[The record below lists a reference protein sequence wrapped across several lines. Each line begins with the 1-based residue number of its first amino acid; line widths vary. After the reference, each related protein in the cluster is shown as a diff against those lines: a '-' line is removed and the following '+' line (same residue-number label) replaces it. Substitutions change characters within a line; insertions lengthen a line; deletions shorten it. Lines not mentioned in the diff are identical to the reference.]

1 MFLLILLLFIVL
13 PILELAV
20 LIRVGE
26 VLGTWPTVGLVI
38 LTAIVGISLVRSQGI
53 HTLMQ
58 VQKKLSNGEAP
69 GQEIVEGMMLGLA
82 GLLLVVPG
90 FITDFIGILLLTRF
104 IRIPV
109 AGFLYKRMQLKV
121 VANGRGSMEGRQQS
135 PFGGASQG
143 QTFDGDFEK
152 RPDPS
157 DKRPESHQVEAD
169 DKVAPHSN
177 DDPKKPSE

>member
-38 LTAIVGISLVRSQGI
+38 LTAVVGISLVRSQGI
-53 HTLMQ
+53 NTLMQ
-58 VQKKLSNGEAP
+58 VQKKLSSGEAP
-69 GQEIVEGMMLGLA
+69 GQEIVEGMMLGVA

-90 FITDFIGILLLTRF
+90 FITDFVGILLLTRL

-121 VANGRGSMEGRQQS
+121 VANGRGGMGRGQHN
-135 PFGGASQG
+135 PFGDDSQG
-143 QTFDGDFEK
+143 QTFDGDYEK
-152 RPDPS
+152 KPDPS
-157 DKRPESHQVEAD
+157 DKRPESHQVGSGDQAS
-169 DKVAPHSN
+169 SN
-177 DDPKKPSE
+177 NEPKKPSE

>member
-38 LTAIVGISLVRSQGI
+38 LTAVIGISLVRSQGI
-53 HTLMQ
+53 STLMQ
-58 VQKKLSNGEAP
+58 AQKKLSSGEAP

-82 GLLLVVPG
+82 GLLLVIPG
-90 FITDFIGILLLTRF
+90 FITDFVGILLLTRF

-109 AGFLYKRMQLKV
+109 AGFLFKRMQLKV
-121 VANGRGSMEGRQQS
+121 VANGRGGMGGRQQQN
-135 PFGGASQG
+135 PFGNDSQG

-152 RPDPS
+152 KPDPS
-157 DKRPESHQVEAD
+157 DKRPESHQVETNKPTSSD
-169 DKVAPHSN
+169 DE
-177 DDPKKPSE
+177 PKKPTE